1 MASIYMGHAK
11 PQPSRFRRPLSRRTR
26 GQQSPIHRDNQHYRF
41 LHQEAHRRCRQNLIF
56 QTITFFA
63 SPDASIR
70 HNGLAVRFGL
80 PCPSCAANQMRSLF
94 ITPVEPEVAFK
105 ATEKVASG
113 PRSAIRRQRTVRGPH
128 ARLSAETRR
137 RRMLGIVS
145 DARPEDFEVQI
156 LEPPSGGPPNESEMP
171 SGAPFQSRAMR
182 MFEQERM
189 RLRDTLSFERQ
200 HAPTS
205 EIDGP
210 LMPPVPESRDYARV
224 EQRQRE
230 IERLRQVRQ
239 DLRRMARRQ
248 PAPTPPYT
256 DRDIDYMARR
266 GTGINSPRP
275 SSLTPALS
283 PSHQPST
290 ASSPLR
296 RLSDDFS
303 VTAQATPYAAD
314 VSVLVRY
321 SLIFILNH
329 IALAAIRISP

>member
-1 MASIYMGHAK
+1 
-11 PQPSRFRRPLSRRTR
+11 
-26 GQQSPIHRDNQHYRF
+26 
-41 LHQEAHRRCRQNLIF
+41 
-56 QTITFFA
+56 
-63 SPDASIR
+63 
-70 HNGLAVRFGL
+70 
-80 PCPSCAANQMRSLF
+80 MRSLF

-156 LEPPSGGPPNESEMP
+156 LEPPSGGPSNESEMP
-171 SGAPFQSRAMR
+171 SGAPFQSRAIR

-200 HAPTS
+200 HAPNS
-205 EIDGP
+205 ELDGP
-210 LMPPVPESRDYARV
+210 LMPPVPESRDYAGV
-224 EQRQRE
+224 EERQRE
-230 IERLRQVRQ
+230 IQRLRQVRQ

-256 DRDIDYMARR
+256 DRDIDYMART

-303 VTAQATPYAAD
+303 FTAQAPPYAAD
-314 VSVLVRY
+314 VSVLVPY

-329 IALAAIRISP
+329 NALVAIRCAPKSCTDFLLASGKTNTF

>member
-1 MASIYMGHAK
+1 MWGHAK
-11 PQPSRFRRPLSRRTR
+11 TQPSRFRRPPSRRTR
-26 GQQSPIHRDNQHYRF
+26 GQQSPIHRDNQHYRI
-41 LHQEAHRRCRQNLIF
+41 LYQEAHLRCRQNLIF

-63 SPDASIR
+63 APDASIR
-70 HNGLAVRFGL
+70 QNGLAVGFSL
-80 PCPSCAANQMRSLF
+80 PCSSCAANQKRSLF
-94 ITPVEPEVAFK
+94 ITPVEPEVASK

-171 SGAPFQSRAMR
+171 SGAPFQSRAIR

-200 HAPTS
+200 HASNS
-205 EIDGP
+205 EDGP
-210 LMPPVPESRDYARV
+210 LMPPVPESRDYAGV
-224 EQRQRE
+224 EERERE
-230 IERLRQVRQ
+230 IQRLRQVRQ

-256 DRDIDYMARR
+256 DRDIDYMART

-303 VTAQATPYAAD
+303 FTAQAPPYAAD
-314 VSVLVRY
+314 VSVLVPY

-329 IALAAIRISP
+329 NALAAIRISP